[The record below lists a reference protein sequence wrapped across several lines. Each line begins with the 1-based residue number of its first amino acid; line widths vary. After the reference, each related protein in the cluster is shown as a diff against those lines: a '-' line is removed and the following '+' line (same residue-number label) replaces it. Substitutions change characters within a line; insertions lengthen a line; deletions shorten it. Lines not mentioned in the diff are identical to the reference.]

1 MAPAMGSCSKEP
13 LSSYANPSRTCTI
26 RSARSPTSASWVITM
41 MVLTLLVA
49 LSGHSGRDL
58 VRSLVTNLRL
68 PYRWGYAGLSGA
80 RLFPAVAAELELV
93 RSARAVR
100 GSAHRGRPWSPVQR
114 FLEPVVPLL
123 ASQIRHAER
132 QALVLESRGFGA
144 YPMRTER
151 AGRPWSV
158 TDSLAVLIIWAIT
171 VVPFVVR

>member
-1 MAPAMGSCSKEP
+1 MVTLLTLALRPWISADRVEGEP
-13 LSSYANPSRTCTI
+13 WAIALAAGLR
-26 RSARSPTSASWVITM
+26 VITM